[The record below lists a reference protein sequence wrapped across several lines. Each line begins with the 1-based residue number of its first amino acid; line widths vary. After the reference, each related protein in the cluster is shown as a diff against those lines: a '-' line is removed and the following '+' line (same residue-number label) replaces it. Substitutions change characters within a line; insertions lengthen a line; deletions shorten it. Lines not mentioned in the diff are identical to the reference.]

1 MRSKTLLATAAVL
14 SLAAPAFSQE
24 KAQTRFT
31 YDENYLYAAFEVDD
45 PQLLGS
51 RREPMAKGI
60 EGDDGVGVSLRVGE
74 GPVRSML
81 VSVAGGFSFLEN
93 GVPKPLFSIK
103 YGVNLQG
110 TLNRT
115 DDRDKG
121 YTVELAIPWDALGI
135 DPKTLATQKL
145 TYQVAVRKRGVEK
158 PALFPAEFS
167 PLVMTKADRTPL
179 IDGELREG
187 EWPAVMAR
195 FDVPV
200 GAPLGA
206 LVPITPTPLDPS
218 ELIAAPLNPAGLRE
232 RRLFARFLLAYQ
244 ADFNKLTFPVQGLLA
259 QNGSFLPIDQ
269 PIMGFGPWYSADRVG
284 WGRTELT
291 QMRRAGIEVA
301 LTQFG
306 LPTAASAPLEEKALT
321 VLVAGLRESQAERQ
335 PTVPLAL
342 WLDTAGLTTKLDLA
356 TPEGQN
362 DLYAAVVR
370 WFMTV
375 PTELRATV
383 RVGGVSV
390 YPVFLSDS
398 STLANASAPGW
409 TEALRQR
416 FAAEFGALTGGVS
429 LAFVG
434 SGFAGA
440 LPYESISPGG
450 QEPLVPRQNGET
462 YFTAW
467 EKARKA
473 SVPWI
478 VLDSWNDFTRATE
491 IAPSRQYGE
500 QYVELT
506 RRLSLLPDPSKAV
519 QLQFGTLDIP
529 HRMTAG
535 TVMTVPISLTNV
547 SGRALTMDD
556 SVSIGYR
563 WVQEGKTIA
572 EGPIRIPLR
581 EALLPSFAT
590 KVSLGIAT
598 LLGDGKPLP
607 AGSYELRVEVLTP
620 GDRVGISLPV
630 RVEDK
635 PTDAVQFARST
646 MTPLGRTGGAFPATV
661 TLRWLGKEVL
671 PPGEAQLLYQIL
683 SNDGKEVLSSGSTPI
698 DLALKPGV
706 YVNAPIL
713 VNLTGPG
720 GGALDPAFPER
731 RLEGPDPK
739 KAGYRLRWA
748 LTRAGSTNPIV
759 GSYEEFIAVYPGED
773 DARVLLT
780 GEPNY
785 PDTVASGKSVPVKVT
800 LVNRGIKR
808 WEKGKVAL
816 TGRWFQADGI
826 RAQQTQTI
834 LNAFLE
840 RDVAPGESIDLS
852 LEVATPDR
860 PGKYVLA
867 MMAIRPPEVY
877 FPVHPITRTGDMLL
891 IPITVTE
898 GHQLPLDLTNL
909 FNVDIVSTEQARKDG
924 DLDGTGVTL
933 PAEWFPS
940 DAFGL
945 NKGALLYPS
954 GYYADIASLTARA
967 IGFRYGATTP
977 GQKNAIASAGQVLS
991 LPKGRYTGLHLAA
1004 VSTGGQERNLTL
1016 ILRYKDKSTQTI
1028 TRVVKDIA
1036 TVPGDD
1042 EAIAFTLPRWRTAE
1056 KDTAAKLTV
1065 RHVVFPIPIDKELV
1079 SITLPNDPKV
1089 KVFAVTLQQ

>member
-1 MRSKTLLATAAVL
+1 MRSKTLLVTAAL
-14 SLAAPAFSQE
+14 AALAAPAFSQE
-24 KAQTRFT
+24 KAQARFT
-31 YDENYLYAAFEVDD
+31 YDENYLYAAFEVDN

-60 EGDDGVGVSLRVGE
+60 EEDDGVGVSIRVGE
-74 GPVRSML
+74 GPVRTML

-93 GVPKPLFSIK
+93 GTPKPLFSIK

-121 YTVELAIPWDALGI
+121 YTVELAIPWDALGV
-135 DPKTLATQKL
+135 DPKTVSTQKL
-145 TYQVAVRKRGVEK
+145 TYQLTVRKRGVPK
-158 PALFPAEFS
+158 PALFPAELG
-167 PLVMTKADRTPL
+167 PLTLVKADRTPL

-187 EWPAVMAR
+187 EWPAVAAR

-206 LVPITPTPLDPS
+206 LVPITPVPLDPS
-218 ELIAAPLNPAGLRE
+218 ELTAVPLDPAGLRE
-232 RRLFARFLLAYQ
+232 RRLFARFLLSYQ
-244 ADFNKLTFPVQGLLA
+244 ADFNKLAFPVQGLLA
-259 QNGSFLPIDQ
+259 PNGTFLPIDQ
-269 PIMGFGPWYSADRVG
+269 PAMGFGPWYSADRVG
-284 WGRTELT
+284 WARTELT
-291 QMRRAGIEVA
+291 QMQRAGIEVA
-301 LTQFG
+301 LTQVG
-306 LPTAASAPLEEKALT
+306 LPESAVAPLEDKGLT
-321 VLVAGLRESQAERQ
+321 VLVAALREMQAERQ
-335 PTVPLAL
+335 PILPLAL
-342 WLDTAGLTTKLDLA
+342 WLETKGLKPDLA
-356 TPEGQN
+356 TPEGQSA
-362 DLYAAVVR
+362 LYAAVVR
-370 WFMTV
+370 WFAQV
-375 PTELRATV
+375 PAELRATV

-398 STLANASAPGW
+398 TGLVNANTPGW

-440 LPYESISPGG
+440 LPYESISPGS
-450 QEPLVPRQNGET
+450 QEPLVPRKNGET
-462 YFTAW
+462 YFMAW

-473 SVPWI
+473 GAPWI

-491 IAPSRQYGE
+491 LAPSRQYGD

-506 RRLSLLPDPSKAV
+506 RRLSLLPEDTKAAR
-519 QLQFGTLDIP
+519 LQFGTLDIP
-529 HRMTAG
+529 HRMAAG
-535 TVMTVPISLTNV
+535 TLMNIPITLTNV

-556 SVSIGYR
+556 SISVGYR
-563 WVQEGKTIA
+563 WVQEGKTVA

-581 EALLPSFAT
+581 EALLPSFST
-590 KVSLGIAT
+590 KISLGVAT
-598 LLGDGKPLP
+598 LLADGKPLP
-607 AGSYELRVEVLTP
+607 QGSYELRLEVLTP
-620 GDRVGISLPV
+620 GERVGIGLPV
-630 RVEDK
+630 RVEEK
-635 PTDAVQFARST
+635 PTDAVQFTRST
-646 MTPLGRTGGAFPATV
+646 MTPLGRTGESFPATV
-661 TLRWLGKEVL
+661 TLRWLGKETL
-671 PPGEAQLLYQIL
+671 PPGEAQLLYQLL
-683 SNDGKEVLSSGSTPI
+683 SNDGKEVLSSGSAPI

-706 YVNAPIL
+706 YVSAPIL
-713 VNLTGPG
+713 VSLTGPG
-720 GGALDPAFPER
+720 GVPLEPAFPER
-731 RLEGPDPK
+731 RLESPDLK

-748 LTRAGSTNPIV
+748 LTRAGSTSPIV
-759 GSYEEFIAVYPGED
+759 GSYEEFVAVYPGED

-780 GEPNY
+780 GEANY
-785 PDTVASGKSVPVKVT
+785 PDMLPSGKPVPVKVT
-800 LVNRGIKR
+800 LVNRGLKR

-840 RDVAPGESIDLS
+840 RDIAPGESVDLA
-852 LEVATPDR
+852 LDVATPDR

-867 MMAIRPPEVY
+867 LFALRPPEVY

-891 IPITVTE
+891 LPITVTE
-898 GHQLPLDLTNL
+898 GHQYPLDLTGL
-909 FNVDIVSTEQARKDG
+909 FNADVVATEQARKDG

-945 NKGALLYPS
+945 NKGTLLYPS

-967 IGFRYGATTP
+967 IGFRYGATAP
-977 GQKNAIASAGQVLS
+977 GQKNVIACAGQVLVV
-991 LPKGRYTGLHLAA
+991 PKGRYTGLHLAG

-1016 ILRYKDKSTQTI
+1016 VFTYKDKSTQTI
-1028 TRVVKDIA
+1028 TRVVQDIA
-1036 TVPGDD
+1036 APPAED

-1065 RHVVFPIPIDKELV
+1065 RHMVFPIPIDKELV

-1089 KVFAVTLQQ
+1089 KVFAVTLQK